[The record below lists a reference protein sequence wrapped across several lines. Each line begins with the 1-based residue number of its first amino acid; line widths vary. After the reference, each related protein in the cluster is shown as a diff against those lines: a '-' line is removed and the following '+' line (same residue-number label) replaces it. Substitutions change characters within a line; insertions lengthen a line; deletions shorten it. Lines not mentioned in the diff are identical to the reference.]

1 MSAAVT
7 FIAGASG
14 ALSGVA
20 ALYFGRFWR
29 LSHDR
34 FFAYFAVA
42 FALFAANRIALTA
55 LDREHAVWV
64 YVFRL
69 AAFVLILIGIV
80 DKNRPRRP

>member
-1 MSAAVT
+1 MSGAVT

-29 LSHDR
+29 VSGDR
-34 FFAYFAVA
+34 FFAFFALA

-55 LDREHAVWV
+55 VDQEHAVWV

-69 AAFVLILIGIV
+69 AAFVLILVAIV

>member
-1 MSAAVT
+1 MSGAVT

-14 ALSGVA
+14 ALSSVA

-29 LSHDR
+29 QSHDR
-34 FFAYFAVA
+34 FFAYFALA
-42 FALFAANRIALTA
+42 FALLAANRIALVA
-55 LDREHAVWV
+55 VDQEHAAWV

-69 AAFVLILIGIV
+69 AAFVLILIAIV